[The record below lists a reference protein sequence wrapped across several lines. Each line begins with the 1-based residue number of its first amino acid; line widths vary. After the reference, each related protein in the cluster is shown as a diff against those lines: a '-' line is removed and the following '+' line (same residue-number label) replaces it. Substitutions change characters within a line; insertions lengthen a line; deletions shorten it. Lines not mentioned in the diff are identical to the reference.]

1 MIGAWDMVSLVAHAA
16 QNSLTSYHLC
26 CPSLILHLSKQLL
39 KVLFSF
45 KAGNWDL
52 AVCLALKRL

>member
-39 KVLFSF
+39 KVFIF
-45 KAGNWDL
+45 F
-52 AVCLALKRL
+52 